1 MDNQNIFSEFN
12 DPIRVALIKKIAAQ
26 VPHLKQLRRGWLFP
40 FWFAEISELEA
51 CIDSSGAGQKST
63 LSFIGLLK
71 PDPDY
76 AGMFAGKRQVHND
89 LKNKNG
95 KGERDTSSTDMP
107 TSESHAADSAPSVLA
122 KDACSEWAKE
132 EALRRDGNQCVLT
145 EHGRLTLEVSYIVP
159 FEFNGSP
166 REAEWAWLECF
177 WGKTKVSEW
186 RSAILGKGESLDT
199 EKIENLFCLAESIHR
214 YWDYSICAFRP
225 ISINNEKTS
234 MHIAFH
240 WLPLREKLTSQ
251 RNDFLPIDKHPYPDN
266 PTGFT
271 ETPGENIFVFH
282 MITKQVVPSGY
293 IFQIK
298 TDDPKKR
305 PLPSFALLEMQ
316 WHLSRIVAMQGA
328 GESDESDDDDDIV
341 TVYSRSRS
349 RSCSPERTTSPCKE
363 ISARPVHTPARFLN
377 PPL

>member
-1 MDNQNIFSEFN
+1 MGI
-12 DPIRVALIKKIAAQ
+12 L
-26 VPHLKQLRRGWLFP
+26 
-40 FWFAEISELEA
+40 
-51 CIDSSGAGQKST
+51 T
-63 LSFIGLLK
+63 

-95 KGERDTSSTDMP
+95 KRERHTSSAEIP
-107 TSESHAADSAPSVLA
+107 ASESHAADSAPSVLA
-122 KDACSEWAKE
+122 KDACSEPAKE
-132 EALRRDGNQCVLT
+132 VALRCDGNHL
-145 EHGRLTLEVSYIVP
+145 
-159 FEFNGSP
+159 
-166 REAEWAWLECF
+166 REAEWAWLEYF
-177 WGKTKVSEW
+177 WGKTKVAEW

-199 EKIENLFCLAESIHR
+199 EKVENLFCLAESIHR